1 VATIPQP
8 ASIRSISEAVFKY
21 GDLVK
26 SPTAPQFVGLNDLL
40 KGAVSNYVTAAS
52 DEQAKTVLI
61 ISTGTHPMPG
71 AIAQSNQTQLPWQ
84 SICIDITGMR
94 PYAYET
100 PGASRLSE
108 MKLLRNGREW
118 LCYFWHP
125 KMTAEDTSGVYAMLK
140 EHVHQAPI
148 RRFS

>member
-1 VATIPQP
+1 VATVPQP
-8 ASIRSISEAVFKY
+8 AAIRSTYEVVTKY
-21 GDLVK
+21 GKMV
-26 SPTAPQFVGLNDLL
+26 SEPTAPVFVGLNDML
-40 KGAVSNYVTAAS
+40 KGAVGNYVTAAS
-52 DEQAKTVLI
+52 SNQSEVLLI
-61 ISTGTHPMPG
+61 VSAGTHPVPG

-94 PYAYET
+94 PHTYET

-140 EHVHQAPI
+140 EHVRQAPI

>member
-1 VATIPQP
+1 VATFPQP
-8 ASIRSISEAVFKY
+8 TSVRSILEVVTKY

-26 SPTAPQFVGLNDLL
+26 NPTTPQFAGLNDML

-52 DEQAKTVLI
+52 EDQAKVVLI

-71 AIAQSNQTQLPWQ
+71 AIAQSNQTQQPWQ
-84 SICIDITGMR
+84 SICIDITGMKTR
-94 PYAYET
+94 PYET
-100 PGASRLSE
+100 PGASKISE
-108 MKLLRNGREW
+108 MKLTRNSREW

-125 KMTAEDTSGVYAMLK
+125 KMTADDTTGVYAMLK
-140 EHVHQAPI
+140 EHVRQAPI